1 MPTYEYESD
10 DPPLKVIAIR
20 GVADRDR
27 PIIFRRVQV
36 PSSVSLVNTDSGRA
50 KADTMEKGILSG
62 YRKLEDKLGADFS
75 KSGKFTK
82 KQIAEAWK
90 PTS

>member
-10 DPPLKVIAIR
+10 DPPLKVIAVR
-20 GVADRDR
+20 SVADRDL
-27 PIIFRRVQV
+27 PIVLRRVKV
-36 PSSVSLVNTDSGRA
+36 PSSVSLANTDTGRS

-82 KQIAEAWK
+82 AQIAEAWK
-90 PTS
+90 PKT

>member
-1 MPTYEYESD
+1 MPTYEYEYD

>member
-62 YRKLEDKLGADFS
+62 YRKLEDKLDADFS

>member
-27 PIIFRRVQV
+27 PIVLRRVQV
-36 PSSVSLVNTDSGRA
+36 PSSVSLANTDSGRA
-50 KADTMEKGILSG
+50 KADTMEKGILAG
-62 YRKLEDKLGADFS
+62 YRKLEDKLGSDFT
-75 KSGKFTK
+75 KGGKFTK

-90 PTS
+90 PAS